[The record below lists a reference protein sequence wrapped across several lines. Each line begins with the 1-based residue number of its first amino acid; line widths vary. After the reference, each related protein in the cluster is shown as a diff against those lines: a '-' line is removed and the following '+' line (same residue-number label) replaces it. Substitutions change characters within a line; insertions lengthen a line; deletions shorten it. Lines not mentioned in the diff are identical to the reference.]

1 MPCRL
6 LLNISSIDPQTH
18 LTGAFEAL
26 CVYPGDKI
34 AISTPGKYS
43 NHPCYKPI
51 QNQPNYKQLK
61 SNFMRRLLLLVC
73 LTLALAVPA
82 MAESAVLISCPFN
95 QSGMNSSVSG
105 YTSTWT
111 FTSGTHTWSIENFNN
126 NSKKWDY
133 IKCGR
138 EKVASTA
145 SIATDFAIPEGVD
158 KIEVTID
165 AVTVANVNSVYL
177 QISDNANFSNP
188 TKIDPDASI
197 AVGTLTYT
205 IQNPAPNKYYKLVF
219 DCGTGKNGSI
229 QISKVVYYGQTVAE
243 KEPNGLTFGED
254 ADATAYKGATEPNFG
269 LPTLVNP
276 YNLTVTYESSKPEVA
291 TIDSATGAVTI
302 IAAGITTISATT
314 AGDDTYADGSVS
326 YNLEVIDATIPPV
339 AGYIQITQEN
349 SNLLINGAKVIIGSI
364 EDGGKAIGNTAN
376 DNNFPANSVSIN
388 EEGVITSPT
397 PDNIAIFILGYDES
411 KGYSFQISNSANT
424 NDKDYYLYA
433 GSTSKNY
440 LKLKQTAEYADITVN
455 QAGNATIKFK
465 NQSTRNIIKY
475 NNNNTSIFSCYSSGQ
490 NDVQIYV
497 EQAGEA
503 YEAPAA
509 VDATFEGNSSLEGEN
524 LYIVAGENVTV
535 TLPVPEGVLAYYYI
549 NDDTKM
555 IRYTAPFEVSAG
567 DLVGYYTE
575 QYGLKSEEKMFEV
588 KGIDFSGIAPEL
600 KGFNGEHAVMVS
612 FDLTGFDGSVWYKFN
627 DAATAAPALVTPAEE
642 GYTEYAEPFKIAAVG
657 TLTYKAESHGLMS
670 APVEKSITGED
681 LTTGVENVVVSDD
694 SEAAYYDLNGRRVT
708 NPAAGIYIRIAGG
721 KATKAIIR

>member
-1 MPCRL
+1 
-6 LLNISSIDPQTH
+6 
-18 LTGAFEAL
+18 
-26 CVYPGDKI
+26 
-34 AISTPGKYS
+34 
-43 NHPCYKPI
+43 
-51 QNQPNYKQLK
+51 
-61 SNFMRRLLLLVC
+61 MRRLLLLVC

-243 KEPNGLTFGED
+243 KEPNGLTFGEN
-254 ADATAYKGATEPNFG
+254 ADATVYKGATEIS
-269 LPTLVNP
+269 LPELMNP
-276 YNLTVTYESSKPEVA
+276 YSLAVTYESSKPDVA
-291 TIDSATGAVTI
+291 TIDANGVVSIV
-302 IAAGITTISATT
+302 AAGITTISATT
-314 AGDDTYADGSVS
+314 TGNDTYAAGSVE
-326 YNLEVIDATIPPV
+326 YTLEVIDANIPPV
-339 AGYIQITQEN
+339 AGYVQVTDLSQ
-349 SNLLINGAKVIIGSI
+349 LTNGKKVIIGSL
-364 EDGGKAIGNTAN
+364 EDEGKAIGNDNTN
-376 DNNFPANSVSIN
+376 RNNFPGNDVTITD
-388 EEGVITSPT
+388 GVISTVSAE
-397 PDNIAIFILGYDES
+397 IAIFELGYDATN
-411 KGYSFQISNSANT
+411 GYSFKITNSANT
-424 NDKDYYLYA
+424 STNNQYLYA
-433 GSTSKNY
+433 AGGTKNNY
-440 LKLKQTAEYADITVN
+440 LKLQSNPCYAGITLTD
-455 QAGNATIKFK
+455 GNAEIKFK
-465 NQSTRNIIKY
+465 NQDTRNILRYNPNKNVENIKP
-475 NNNNTSIFSCYSSGQ
+475 IFSCYTSGQ
-490 NDVQIYV
+490 KDVQIYV

-509 VDATFEGNSSLEGEN
+509 VAATFEGNTSLEGDN
-524 LYIVAGENVTV
+524 LYIVKGENMKV

-567 DLVGYYTE
+567 DIVGYYTE

>member
-1 MPCRL
+1 
-6 LLNISSIDPQTH
+6 
-18 LTGAFEAL
+18 
-26 CVYPGDKI
+26 
-34 AISTPGKYS
+34 
-43 NHPCYKPI
+43 
-51 QNQPNYKQLK
+51 
-61 SNFMRRLLLLVC
+61 MRRLLLLLC
-73 LTLALAVPA
+73 LTLAMAIPA

-95 QSGMNSSVSG
+95 RSGMSKGVQNYS
-105 YTSTWT
+105 STWT
-111 FTSGTHTWSIENFNN
+111 FTSGDYTWSIANFNN
-126 NSKKWDY
+126 NNKGWDY
-133 IKCGR
+133 IKCGT
-138 EKVASTA
+138 KNNASVA
-145 SIATDFAIPEGVD
+145 SIATDFAIPESVD

-165 AVTVANVNSVYL
+165 AVTASDVNSVSL
-177 QISDNANFSNP
+177 QIAENADFTNP
-188 TKIDPDASI
+188 TTIGPDASI
-197 AVGTLTYT
+197 AKGILTYT
-205 IQNPAPNKYYKLVF
+205 IANPKANQYYNLVF
-219 DCGTGKNGSI
+219 DCKKKSSGNGSI
-229 QISKVVYYGQTVAE
+229 QISKVEYFGTAE
-243 KEPNGLTFGED
+243 APKEPNGLTFGED
-254 ADATAYKGATEPNFG
+254 ADATVYKGATELN
-269 LPTLVNP
+269 LPLLTNP
-276 YNLTVTYESSKPEVA
+276 YSLAVTYESSKPDVA
-291 TIDSATGAVTI
+291 TIDANGVVAIV
-302 IAAGITTISATT
+302 AAGITTISATT
-314 AGDDTYADGSVS
+314 TGNDTYAAGSVS

-339 AGYIQITQEN
+339 AGYVQVTDLSQ
-349 SNLLINGAKVIIGSI
+349 LTNGKKVIIGSFQA
-364 EDGGKAIGNTAN
+364 DGSKAVGNLIATSG
-376 DNNFPANSVSIN
+376 NNFPAKDVDITD
-388 EEGVITSPT
+388 GVISKVS
-397 PDNIAIFILGYDES
+397 NEVAIFELGYDEQN
-411 KGYSFQISNSANT
+411 GYSFKITNNADADATANDHYLCAASSSSNYMRLSEDIN
-424 NDKDYYLYA
+424 YA
-433 GSTSKNY
+433 TVTIDNSKNS
-440 LKLKQTAEYADITVN
+440 V
-455 QAGNATIKFK
+455 IKFTTG
-465 NQSTRNIIKY
+465 NYSRNTVKY
-475 NNNNTSIFSCYSSGQ
+475 NSSSNIFSCYSGGQ
-490 NDVQIYV
+490 KDVQIYV

>member
-1 MPCRL
+1 M
-6 LLNISSIDPQTH
+6 
-18 LTGAFEAL
+18 
-26 CVYPGDKI
+26 
-34 AISTPGKYS
+34 AI
-43 NHPCYKPI
+43 
-51 QNQPNYKQLK
+51 
-61 SNFMRRLLLLVC
+61 
-73 LTLALAVPA
+73 PA
-82 MAESAVLISCPFN
+82 MA
-95 QSGMNSSVSG
+95 
-105 YTSTWT
+105 
-111 FTSGTHTWSIENFNN
+111 
-126 NSKKWDY
+126 D
-133 IKCGR
+133 
-138 EKVASTA
+138 
-145 SIATDFAIPEGVD
+145 
-158 KIEVTID
+158 EV
-165 AVTVANVNSVYL
+165 
-177 QISDNANFSNP
+177 
-188 TKIDPDASI
+188 
-197 AVGTLTYT
+197 TLTYSEQGYESNKSIVDKTTEVKTSEGVLVAT
-205 IQNPAPNKYYKLVF
+205 IQYSKGQGNNNPIYHS
-219 DCGTGKNGSI
+219 TGGLRLYAKNTLTLKAAEGI
-229 QISKVVYYGQTVAE
+229 TLEKVVFNTSSSSGTFLANSTATPGSWNASAKTWTSTEGANSFTLTNSTTVTSGQTRIPSITITYTAE
-243 KEPNGLTFGED
+243 APKEPNGLTFGED
-254 ADATAYKGATEPNFG
+254 ADATVYKGATELN
-269 LPTLVNP
+269 LPVLTNP
-276 YNLTVTYESSKPEVA
+276 YSLAVTYESSKPDVA
-291 TIDSATGAVTI
+291 TIDANGVVAIV
-302 IAAGITTISATT
+302 AAGITTISATT
-314 AGDDTYADGSVS
+314 TGNDTYAAGSVS

-339 AGYIQITQEN
+339 AGYVQVTDLSQ
-349 SNLLINGAKVIIGSI
+349 LTNGKKVIIGSFQA
-364 EDGGKAIGNTAN
+364 DGSKAVGNLIATSG
-376 DNNFPANSVSIN
+376 NNFPAKDVDITD
-388 EEGVITSPT
+388 GVISKVS
-397 PDNIAIFILGYDES
+397 NEVAIFELGYDEQI
-411 KGYSFQISNSANT
+411 GYSFKITNNADADATANDHYLCAASSSSNYMRLSEDIN
-424 NDKDYYLYA
+424 YA
-433 GSTSKNY
+433 TVTIDNSKNS
-440 LKLKQTAEYADITVN
+440 V
-455 QAGNATIKFK
+455 IKFTTG
-465 NQSTRNIIKY
+465 NYSRNTVKY
-475 NNNNTSIFSCYSSGQ
+475 NSSSNIFSCYSGGQ
-490 NDVQIYV
+490 KDVQIYV

>member
-1 MPCRL
+1 MLAMVMPCRL

-82 MAESAVLISCPFN
+82 MADEVTYAFSALGASNIDDLTSTTTTIKNGDVEVATITYGSGCKYYSADPGTLRLYNGNYINVVAADGININSFKFTTTKGSLASDKVDAGTWTPSTATWTPKDNEKGFKFTH
-95 QSGMNSSVSG
+95 QSNVVQISSVTINYTAGSAKQPSG
-105 YTSTWT
+105 LS
-111 FTSGTHTWSIENFNN
+111 
-126 NSKKWDY
+126 
-133 IKCGR
+133 
-138 EKVASTA
+138 
-145 SIATDFAIPEGVD
+145 
-158 KIEVTID
+158 
-165 AVTVANVNSVYL
+165 
-177 QISDNANFSNP
+177 
-188 TKIDPDASI
+188 
-197 AVGTLTYT
+197 
-205 IQNPAPNKYYKLVF
+205 
-219 DCGTGKNGSI
+219 
-229 QISKVVYYGQTVAE
+229 
-243 KEPNGLTFGED
+243 FGEN
-254 ADATAYKGATEPNFG
+254 ATATAYLGATEPNVD
-269 LPTLVNP
+269 LPTLANP
-276 YNLTVTYESSKPEVA
+276 NGLVVTYESEKTEVA
-291 TIDSATGAVTI
+291 DIDSEGIVTPK
-302 IAAGITTISATT
+302 T
-314 AGDDTYADGSVS
+314 AGTTKITASTIGNDTFSAGSVS
-326 YNLEVIDATIPPV
+326 YVLEVIDAKNSTV
-339 AGYIQITQEN
+339 SGGYVQVTTEN
-349 SNLLINGAKVIIGSI
+349 SNLLKNGAKVIIGSI
-364 EDGGKAIGNTAN
+364 EDGGKGVGN
-376 DNNFPANSVSIN
+376 DNTNRKNFPAKDITITD
-388 EEGVITSPT
+388 GVISTISAE
-397 PDNIAIFILGYDES
+397 IAIFELGYDEA
-411 KGYSFQISNSANT
+411 KGYSLKITNSVNSSNNGQF
-424 NDKDYYLYA
+424 LYA
-433 GSTSKNY
+433 GSTGSNQ
-440 LKLKQTAEYADITVN
+440 LKLSTDICYADITIN
-455 QAGNATIKFK
+455 QEGNAVIKFK
-465 NQSTRNIIKY
+465 NQNTRNILRY
-475 NNNNTSIFSCYSSGQ
+475 NTNSGQSSGPLFSCYSSGQ
-490 NDVQIYV
+490 KDVQIYV

-509 VDATFEGNSSLEGEN
+509 VDATFEGNTSLEGEN

-549 NDDTKM
+549 NDDATM

-567 DLVGYYTE
+567 DIVGYYTE

-627 DAATAAPALVTPAEE
+627 DAAAAAPALVTPAEE

>member
-6 LLNISSIDPQTH
+6 LLNISNIGPQTH

-26 CVYPGDKI
+26 YIYTGDKTG
-34 AISTPGKYS
+34 ISTPGKYS

-51 QNQPNYKQLK
+51 QNQPNNKQLK
-61 SNFMRRLLLLVC
+61 SNFMRRLLLLLC
-73 LTLALAVPA
+73 LTLAMAVPA
-82 MAESAVLISCPFN
+82 MAESAVLISCPFVK
-95 QSGMNSSVSG
+95 SSMETNVDN
-105 YTSTWT
+105 YTTQWT
-111 FTSGTHTWSIENFNN
+111 YTYDNHSYTIDKFSNHNKG
-126 NSKKWDY
+126 WDY
-133 IKCGR
+133 IRCGSR
-138 EKVASTA
+138 SVASTA
-145 SIATDFAIPEGVD
+145 SIATNFEIPEAID

-165 AVTVANVNSVYL
+165 AVTATNVNSVYL

-188 TKIDPDASI
+188 IKIDPDASI
-197 AVGTLTYT
+197 AVGPLTYT

-219 DCGTGKNGSI
+219 DCKKSSNGII
-229 QISKVVYYGQTVAE
+229 QVSKVEYFGSKGDA
-243 KEPNGLTFGED
+243 KETNPMTFGKD
-254 ADATAYKGATEPNFG
+254 AVTVFLNSTEYD
-269 LPTLVNP
+269 LPVLADKPDGVE
-276 YNLTVTYESSKPEVA
+276 VTFASTDTNVA
-291 TIDSATGAVTI
+291 TVDVSTGVVNVL
-302 IAAGITTISATT
+302 AAGNTTISATAT
-314 AGDDTYADGSVS
+314 ANDTYYGKTVE
-326 YNLEVIDATIPPV
+326 YTLKVIDASQTESGGYHLLTNLNDLVDGSKGIVVCTTSSVAMGTFNSSNKFDKVSVTIADNIITELNGANV
-339 AGYIQITQEN
+339 ITFGKSTTGGYSLKTDAGYI
-349 SNLLINGAKVIIGSI
+349 GGGS
-364 EDGGKAIGNTAN
+364 
-376 DNNFPANSVSIN
+376 
-388 EEGVITSPT
+388 
-397 PDNIAIFILGYDES
+397 
-411 KGYSFQISNSANT
+411 NT
-424 NDKDYYLYA
+424 NFNLDATASQYGNITL
-433 GSTSKNY
+433 NE
-440 LKLKQTAEYADITVN
+440 QTHV
-455 QAGNATIKFK
+455 ATIRVANAASARSIRYNGSSDF
-465 NQSTRNIIKY
+465 RN
-475 NNNNTSIFSCYSSGQ
+475 YSGTGTGD
-490 NDVQIYV
+490 DVQIYIEKGGV
-497 EQAGEA
+497 A

-509 VDATFEGNSSLEGEN
+509 VYATFEGNSSLEGEN

-567 DLVGYYTE
+567 DIVGYYTE